1 MIVLT
6 IAFRNLREHKAKTAI
21 VGLLVAFAITLL
33 VAGNSFMDSVTS
45 GMRSS
50 YAGNYTGDLIV
61 HGLSEDSFSLIQTMP
76 TAKALPLVPAYSLL
90 KDAAM
95 TAPGVEAV
103 MPLLSGSASISIGEE
118 SAGMSFLWGV
128 DFDGYA
134 QMFPNSLTFIEG
146 GFPAAPGAFIILSE
160 DVHLA
165 LQEETGRAIGTGD
178 AMVLGEIG
186 ASGTRLR
193 EVTVAGV
200 FRFERGGAQLDLVS
214 IVDAATLRSL
224 KGMSV
229 VSRQVAGI
237 DAAMDAEISVGAGVD
252 VGDQATEDKTAGD
265 TVKVMDGIS
274 EDELF
279 GMDLM
284 DISEVESEAG
294 SAAANAKGMD
304 YDAILGDLSVRDKYA
319 GTDSDAWHF
328 LLVRLSDPG
337 QYKAVETYI
346 NAAITDA
353 GLAAGVSDWRWG
365 AGMVAELAFYIQII
379 FNIIVLVISI
389 VAVIIIMNTL
399 VISVTERI
407 PEIGTIRAI
416 GGSKGFVRSMIAV
429 ETLTISIIF
438 GLVGMLVGSA
448 LIGLANMKGI
458 RSDNIFAQLLF
469 GGETLR
475 PLVSWSAVAISV
487 AATAAIGTLA
497 SLYPS
502 SVALRITPVQA
513 MRKE

>member
-33 VAGNSFMDSVTS
+33 VAGNSLMDSVTN
-45 GMRSS
+45 GMRAS
-50 YAGNYTGDLIV
+50 YAENYTGDLIV
-61 HGLSEDSFSLIQTMP
+61 HGLSEDSFSLIQSMP
-76 TAKALPLVPAYSLL
+76 TAKALPLVPAFDLL

-95 TAPGVEAV
+95 AAPGAEAV
-103 MPLLSGSASISIGEE
+103 MPLLSGSASISIDEE

-134 QMFPNSLTFIEG
+134 RMFPDSLTFIAG
-146 GFPAAPGAFIILSE
+146 GFPDAPGPFIILSKE
-160 DVHLA
+160 VHRA
-165 LQEETGRAIGTGD
+165 LQEETGLNIVPGD
-178 AMVLGEIG
+178 AVVLGEMG
-186 ASGTRLR
+186 TSGTRLR
-193 EVTVAGV
+193 EVTVSGV
-200 FRFERGGAQLDLVS
+200 FRFERGGAQLDRVS

-224 KGMSV
+224 KGLSA
-229 VSRQVAGI
+229 VSRQVADMDT
-237 DAAMDAEISVGAGVD
+237 DAGN
-252 VGDQATEDKTAGD
+252 QATDNQTTGDSVTA
-265 TVKVMDGIS
+265 MAGIS

-279 GMDLM
+279 GMEVM
-284 DISEVESEAG
+284 DISEADA
-294 SAAANAKGMD
+294 SAANTNGLD

-337 QYKAVETYI
+337 QYKEAESYI
-346 NAAITDA
+346 NTAITDA
-353 GLAAGVSDWRWG
+353 GLEAGISDWRWG

-379 FNIIVLVISI
+379 FNVIVLVISI

-407 PEIGTIRAI
+407 PELGTIRAI

-429 ETLTISIIF
+429 ETLTISVIF
-438 GLVGMLVGSA
+438 GLIGMILGAA

-458 RSDNIFAQLLF
+458 RSGNMFAQLLF
-469 GGETLR
+469 GGEVLR
-475 PLVSWSAVAISV
+475 PLVSWSAMAISV

>member
-33 VAGNSFMDSVTS
+33 VAGNSFMDSVTN

-90 KDAAM
+90 NDAAK
-95 TAPGVEAV
+95 TAPGAAAV
-103 MPLLSGSASISIGEE
+103 MPLLSGSASISIDEE

-134 QMFPNSLTFIEG
+134 QMFPDSLTFITG
-146 GFPAAPGAFIILSE
+146 GFPEIPGPFIILSE
-160 DVHLA
+160 EVHLA
-165 LQEETGRAIGTGD
+165 LQKETGRDIAVGD
-178 AMVLGEIG
+178 TVVLGEIG

-200 FRFERGGAQLDLVS
+200 FRFERGGAQLDRVS

-224 KGMSV
+224 KGMSA
-229 VSRQVAGI
+229 VSRQEVGTYEATG
-237 DAAMDAEISVGAGVD
+237 AAMDAGTSAGAGVA
-252 VGDQATEDKTAGD
+252 VGNQATEDKPAGE
-265 TVKVMDGIS
+265 TVEALGGIS

-284 DISEVESEAG
+284 DISEADL
-294 SAAANAKGMD
+294 AAATATDMD

-337 QYKAVETYI
+337 QYKAAETYL
-346 NAAITDA
+346 NAVITEA
-353 GLAAGVSDWRWG
+353 GLAAGISDWRWG

-379 FNIIVLVISI
+379 FNVIVLVISI

-416 GGSKGFVRSMIAV
+416 GGSKRFVRSMIAV
-429 ETLTISIIF
+429 ETLTVSVIF
-438 GLVGMLVGSA
+438 GLVGMMAGAA

-458 RSDNIFAQLLF
+458 RSGNMFAQLLF
-469 GGETLR
+469 GGEVLR

>member
-33 VAGNSFMDSVTS
+33 VAGNSFMDSVTN
-45 GMRSS
+45 GMRAS
-50 YAGNYTGDLIV
+50 YAENYTGDLIV
-61 HGLSEDSFSLIQTMP
+61 HGLSEDSFSLIQSMP
-76 TAKALPLVPAYSLL
+76 TAKALPLVPAFDLL

-95 TAPGVEAV
+95 TAPGAEAV
-103 MPLLSGSASISIGEE
+103 MPLLSGSASISIDEE

-134 QMFPNSLTFIEG
+134 RMFPDSLTFIAG
-146 GFPAAPGAFIILSE
+146 GFPDAPGPFIILSKE
-160 DVHLA
+160 VHRA
-165 LQEETGRAIGTGD
+165 LQEETGLNIVPGD
-178 AMVLGEIG
+178 AVVLGEMG
-186 ASGTRLR
+186 TSGTRLR
-193 EVTVAGV
+193 EVTVSGV
-200 FRFERGGAQLDLVS
+200 FRFERGGAQLDRVS

-224 KGMSV
+224 KGLSA
-229 VSRQVAGI
+229 VSRQVADMDT
-237 DAAMDAEISVGAGVD
+237 DAGN
-252 VGDQATEDKTAGD
+252 QATDNQTTGDSVTA
-265 TVKVMDGIS
+265 MAGIS

-279 GMDLM
+279 GMEVM
-284 DISEVESEAG
+284 DISEADA
-294 SAAANAKGMD
+294 SAANTNGLD

-337 QYKAVETYI
+337 QYKEAESYI
-346 NAAITDA
+346 NTAITDA
-353 GLAAGVSDWRWG
+353 GLEAGISDWRWG

-379 FNIIVLVISI
+379 FNVIVLVISI

-407 PEIGTIRAI
+407 PELGTIRAI

-429 ETLTISIIF
+429 ETLTISVIF
-438 GLVGMLVGSA
+438 GLIGMILGAA

-458 RSDNIFAQLLF
+458 RSGNMFAQLLF
-469 GGETLR
+469 GGEVLR
-475 PLVSWSAVAISV
+475 PLVSWSAMAISV